1 MQFITFCLHGP
12 IWEKRPVYFTKEAK
26 FFARFVII
34 FPTLRFLRRNDNL
47 VEKSNLSNPSHAVR
61 YFSFSRLKKTGQA
74 AFFAVEFQYTKILG
88 GITMANYKSMFMRYM
103 DVNGIKYV
111 DRDEFVVK
119 VTYSG
124 DNLKSIPVFVFFDKD
139 GDPMVQFK
147 CWEIANFKGKEGQGI
162 FACNEMNKEYRW
174 VKFFLDEDADIIA
187 SVDAY
192 IDYASCGEEC
202 MNLVRRVVNITDEA
216 YPTFARALWA

>member
-1 MQFITFCLHGP
+1 MQFFTFFLHIP
-12 IWEKRPVYFTKEAK
+12 ILVKMPVYFTKEVK
-26 FFARFVII
+26 FLSGLLSFFQLCVFYAGTANFRGNQTFESAARM
-34 FPTLRFLRRNDNL
+34 
-47 VEKSNLSNPSHAVR
+47 R
-61 YFSFSRLKKTGQA
+61 YFSFSRIKKTGQA
-74 AFFAVEFQYTKILG
+74 AFFAVEFQYTIILG
-88 GITMANYKSMFMRYM
+88 GVTMANYKSMFMRYM